1 MIGSRR
7 HAGDERLTAAY
18 TANATDLLTYF
29 ARRVE
34 IPADA
39 ADLLGETFLIA
50 TRRSSRLPGD
60 DEQARMW
67 LFGIARNVLANAA
80 RGTARRHRFTA
91 GLREHL
97 ATLPPEAPGDRA
109 LDVRAA
115 LDAIQADQAE
125 LVRLVLWD
133 GFTVPQAAVI
143 LGITE
148 STARGRYQRARTNL
162 RTQLHDYQHE
172 WSNT

>member
-1 MIGSRR
+1 MIGRR
-7 HAGDERLTAAY
+7 HVDDQRLTTAY
-18 TANATDLLTYF
+18 TANAADLLTYF
-29 ARRVE
+29 GRRVGV
-34 IPADA
+34 PADA

-50 TRRSSRLPGD
+50 TKRRDLLPED

-67 LFGIARNVLANAA
+67 LFGIARNVLANAT

-91 GLREHL
+91 ALAEHL
-97 ATLPPEAPGDRA
+97 AATPPEDPGDRA

-115 LDAIQADQAE
+115 LDGIPADQAE

-133 GFTVPQAAVI
+133 GFTIPQAAVI
-143 LGITE
+143 VGISE

-162 RTQLHDYQHE
+162 RTRLHDYQHE
-172 WSNT
+172 GSNR